1 MDCPYCKKEM
11 QKGNIM
17 SGTQIR
23 WYPEEVKTPMFAEL
37 EESVRLHIGG
47 WVDSARAES
56 WYCADCRTVITPVP
70 EIEEPLSKLKEKWNA
85 FADRVGEETEKRRA
99 EREEEQLRK
108 ENEARRKKDPWE
120 V

>member
-56 WYCADCRTVITPVP
+56 WYCAACGMVITPVP

-108 ENEARRKKDPWE
+108 KKEEQRKKDPWE